1 MRISSRQL
9 LIGHQ
14 WIRIFEKREMILGG
28 ENDDY
33 VTRENE
39 FTQYLSVRFSRL
51 DKSGDTIYIWEN
63 YPVPTL
69 YQATLKGRLEL

>member
-1 MRISSRQL
+1 
-9 LIGHQ
+9 
-14 WIRIFEKREMILGG
+14 MILGG